1 MFSLPMGL
9 VAKTFGFGADAAGV
23 AALDVSGI
31 LYNLS
36 AATLGNILGDEGYG
50 YFSVA
55 YNIYNVF
62 LTMATAGMPVAL
74 SRMISEADTLGRPM
88 QARKIFRVAWL
99 TFATIGLILGLVMF
113 LFPTEL
119 AGMLNNVR
127 AAQSIW
133 ALSPALVL
141 VYLTSTYRGYAQG
154 MSNMKPTTVS
164 QILEVVGKVTVGLVL
179 AWSFT
184 RAGKSLPV
192 ASAGAIFGVTAGGA
206 FALIYIAI
214 YKHRHY
220 PDKPVADPDVPDPAG
235 RILGTLLRISIPIA
249 LGSSVLSIINLIDTK
264 LIMYRLQTAL
274 GYSETY
280 ANVLY
285 GVYGKVQTLYNLPAA
300 FVTPMTIS
308 IVPAIAAMVVQKK
321 YDQGHTVAESALR
334 ISAAVAMP
342 MGIGLAVL
350 SDPIVNVLY
359 PRSNAAGPTLLFLL
373 GIASV
378 FVCISLIT
386 TAVLQATGHE
396 LCPVWSMLAGGV
408 AKVAVNWFLIAVP
421 ELNIIGAPVGT
432 LACYVVICIVNYIF
446 LCRTLHE
453 RLHIGRCLARP
464 LLSTLLM
471 AAVAWGV
478 YAGLSAVM
486 GGDLSWKRTALA
498 MLVSMACA
506 VVTYL
511 IAVVKT
517 RAITLA
523 DLQLIPKGEKLA
535 KVLHIR

>member
-1 MFSLPMGL
+1 MQENSKQNYLH
-9 VAKTFGFGADAAGV
+9 GAAIMAAGV
-23 AALDVSGI
+23 VVIKI
-31 LYNLS
+31 LGAIYKIP
-36 AATLGNILGDEGYG
+36 LGNILGDEGYG

-88 QARKIFRVAWL
+88 QVRKIFRVAWL
-99 TFATIGLILGLVMF
+99 TFAVFGLLLGLVMF

-164 QILEVVGKVTVGLVL
+164 QILEVVGKVSVGLVL

-184 RAGKSLPV
+184 RAGKGLPV

-206 FALIYIAI
+206 FALIYISL

-220 PDKPVADPDVPDPAG
+220 PDKPVADPDVSDSAG

-308 IVPAIAAMVVQKK
+308 IVPAIASMVVQKK
-321 YDQGHTVAESALR
+321 FDQGHAVAESALR
-334 ISAAVAMP
+334 ISAVVAMP

-350 SDPIVNVLY
+350 SEPIVNVLY
-359 PRSNAAGPTLLFLL
+359 PRSNAAGPTLLLLL
-373 GIASV
+373 GLASV

-408 AKVAVNWFLIAVP
+408 TKVAVNWFLIAVP
-421 ELNIIGAPVGT
+421 ELNIVGAPIGT
-432 LACYVVICIVNYIF
+432 LACYVVICIMNYIF

-471 AAVAWGV
+471 AVVAGGV

-486 GGDLSWKRTALA
+486 GGDLSWKRVALA
-498 MLVSMACA
+498 MLAAMACA

-511 IAVVKT
+511 VAVVKT

-523 DLQLIPKGEKLA
+523 DMQLIPRGEKLA

>member
-1 MFSLPMGL
+1 MQESSKQNYLH
-9 VAKTFGFGADAAGV
+9 GAAIMAAGV
-23 AALDVSGI
+23 VVIKI
-31 LYNLS
+31 LGAIYKIP
-36 AATLGNILGDEGYG
+36 LGNILGDEGYG

-99 TFATIGLILGLVMF
+99 TFAIFGLVLGLVMF

-164 QILEVVGKVTVGLVL
+164 QILEVVGKVAVGLVL

-220 PDKPVADPDVPDPAG
+220 PDKPVADPDVPDSAG

-274 GYSETY
+274 GYSEAY

-321 YDQGHTVAESALR
+321 YDQGHVVAESALR
-334 ISAAVAMP
+334 ISAAIAMP

-359 PRSNAAGPTLLFLL
+359 PRSNAAGPTLLLLL

-421 ELNIIGAPVGT
+421 EVNITGAPIGT
-432 LACYVVICIVNYIF
+432 LVCYVVICIVNYIF

-464 LLSTLLM
+464 LLSTLFM
-471 AAVAWGV
+471 AVVAWGV
-478 YAGLSAVM
+478 YAGLSAAM

-517 RAITLA
+517 HAITLA

-535 KVLHIR
+535 KVLRIR

>member
-1 MFSLPMGL
+1 MQENSKQNYLH
-9 VAKTFGFGADAAGV
+9 GAAIMAAGV
-23 AALDVSGI
+23 VVIKI
-31 LYNLS
+31 LGAIYKIP
-36 AATLGNILGDEGYG
+36 LGNILGDEGYG

-88 QARKIFRVAWL
+88 QVRKIFRVAWL
-99 TFATIGLILGLVMF
+99 TFAVFGLLLGLVMF

-164 QILEVVGKVTVGLVL
+164 QILEVVGKVSVGLVL

-184 RAGKSLPV
+184 RAGKGLPV

-206 FALIYIAI
+206 FALIYISL

-220 PDKPVADPDVPDPAG
+220 PDKPVADPDVPDSAG
-235 RILGTLLRISIPIA
+235 HILGTLLRISIPIA

-321 YDQGHTVAESALR
+321 FDQGHAIAESALR
-334 ISAAVAMP
+334 ISASVAMP

-350 SDPIVNVLY
+350 SEPIVNVLY
-359 PRSNAAGPTLLFLL
+359 PRSNAAGPTLLLLL
-373 GIASV
+373 GLASV

-396 LCPVWSMLAGGV
+396 LCPVWSMLAGGA

-421 ELNIIGAPVGT
+421 ELNIVGAPIGT

-471 AAVAWGV
+471 AVVAGGV

-486 GGDLSWKRTALA
+486 GGDLSWKRMALA
-498 MLVSMACA
+498 MLAAMACA

-511 IAVVKT
+511 VAVVKT

-523 DLQLIPKGEKLA
+523 DMQLIPRGEKLA

>member
-1 MFSLPMGL
+1 MQESSKQNYLH
-9 VAKTFGFGADAAGV
+9 GAAMMTAGV
-23 AALDVSGI
+23 VVIKI
-31 LYNLS
+31 LGAIYKIP
-36 AATLGNILGDEGYG
+36 LGNILGDEGYG

-55 YNIYNVF
+55 YNFYYVF
-62 LTMATAGMPVAL
+62 LNMATAGMPVAL
-74 SRMISEADTLGRPM
+74 SRMISEADTLGRPV

-99 TFATIGLILGLVMF
+99 TFAIFGLLLGLVMF

-164 QILEVVGKVTVGLVL
+164 QILEVVGKVAVGLVL

-206 FALIYIAI
+206 FALIYVAI
-214 YKHRHY
+214 YYHRHY
-220 PDKPVADPDVPDPAG
+220 PEKPVADPDVPDSAG
-235 RILGTLLRISIPIA
+235 HILVTLLRISIPIA
-249 LGSSVLSIINLIDTK
+249 LGSSVLSIINLVDTK

-274 GYSETY
+274 GYSESY

-308 IVPAIAAMVVQKK
+308 IVPAIAAAVVQGK
-321 YDQGHTVAESALR
+321 YTQSKTIAESALR

-350 SDPIVNVLY
+350 SYPIVNVLY
-359 PRSNAAGPTLLFLL
+359 PRSNAAGPTLLMLL

-396 LCPVWSMLAGGV
+396 IYPVYSMLAGGL
-408 AKVAVNWFLIAVP
+408 AKIAVNWFLIAVP
-421 ELNIIGAPVGT
+421 ELNITGAPVGT
-432 LACYVVICIVNYIF
+432 LACYLVICTMNHIF
-446 LCRTLHE
+446 LCKTLRE
-453 RLHIGRCLARP
+453 RPNVGRALVRP
-464 LLSTLLM
+464 LLSTLIM
-471 AAVAWGV
+471 AVVAWGM
-478 YAGLSAVM
+478 YAGLSAAM
-486 GGDLSWKRTALA
+486 GGDLSWKRMALA
-498 MLVSMACA
+498 MLVSMVCA
-506 VVTYL
+506 VVAYL

-517 RAITLA
+517 HAITLA

>member
-1 MFSLPMGL
+1 MQESSKQNYLH
-9 VAKTFGFGADAAGV
+9 GAAMMTAGV
-23 AALDVSGI
+23 VVIKI
-31 LYNLS
+31 LGAIYKIP
-36 AATLGNILGDEGYG
+36 LGNILGDEGYG

-55 YNIYNVF
+55 YNIYYVF
-62 LTMATAGMPVAL
+62 LNMATAGMPVAL
-74 SRMISEADTLGRPM
+74 SRMISEADTLGRPV
-88 QARKIFRVAWL
+88 QARKTFRVAWL
-99 TFATIGLILGLVMF
+99 TFAIFGLLLGLVMF

-164 QILEVVGKVTVGLVL
+164 QILEVVGKVAVGLVL

-206 FALIYIAI
+206 FALIYVAI
-214 YKHRHY
+214 YYHRHY
-220 PDKPVADPDVPDPAG
+220 PEKPVADPDVPDSAG
-235 RILGTLLRISIPIA
+235 HILVTLLRISIPIA
-249 LGSSVLSIINLIDTK
+249 LGSSVLSIINLVDTK

-274 GYSETY
+274 GYSESY

-308 IVPAIAAMVVQKK
+308 IVPAIAAAVVQGK
-321 YDQGHTVAESALR
+321 YTQSKTIAESALR

-350 SDPIVNVLY
+350 SYPIVNVLY
-359 PRSNAAGPTLLFLL
+359 PRY
-373 GIASV
+373 
-378 FVCISLIT
+378 
-386 TAVLQATGHE
+386 
-396 LCPVWSMLAGGV
+396 PVYSMLAGGL
-408 AKVAVNWFLIAVP
+408 AKIAVNWFLIAVP
-421 ELNIIGAPVGT
+421 ELNITGAPVGT
-432 LACYVVICIVNYIF
+432 LACYLVICTMNHIF
-446 LCRTLHE
+446 LCKTLRE
-453 RLHIGRCLARP
+453 RPNVGRALVRP
-464 LLSTLLM
+464 LLSTLIM
-471 AAVAWGV
+471 AVVAWGV
-478 YAGLSAVM
+478 YAGLSAAM
-486 GGDLSWKRTALA
+486 GGDLSWKRMALA

-511 IAVVKT
+511 VAVVKT

>member
-1 MFSLPMGL
+1 MEKFWHNGEWATVIGPGYEVGRTGANNRYMVWGGIANPDLKWESTSQLDFGVDFAAFDRRLRLTADVYYKKTTDLLREKYLPLSSSYDKIWVNDGEVTNKGFEVSLEGDIVHTRDWSFSATFIYSMNRNKVVSLGDAISSGLSQDYLTGMYYEVTGEPISMFNQNASIYAVGHPMNVFYGYRVDGIIQEGQDPGFIDPDGLKDRPGELKYVDLTGDYAITPEDRCIIGDPNPDFTASL
-9 VAKTFGFGADAAGV
+9 
-23 AALDVSGI
+23 
-31 LYNLS
+31 NLS
-36 AATLGNILGDEGYG
+36 LRWKNLDL
-50 YFSVA
+50 SV
-55 YNIYNVF
+55 F
-62 LTMATAGMPVAL
+62 
-74 SRMISEADTLGRPM
+74 
-88 QARKIFRVAWL
+88 
-99 TFATIGLILGLVMF
+99 
-113 LFPTEL
+113 
-119 AGMLNNVR
+119 
-127 AAQSIW
+127 
-133 ALSPALVL
+133 
-141 VYLTSTYRGYAQG
+141 
-154 MSNMKPTTVS
+154 
-164 QILEVVGKVTVGLVL
+164 
-179 AWSFT
+179 
-184 RAGKSLPV
+184 
-192 ASAGAIFGVTAGGA
+192 
-206 FALIYIAI
+206 
-214 YKHRHY
+214 
-220 PDKPVADPDVPDPAG
+220 
-235 RILGTLLRISIPIA
+235 
-249 LGSSVLSIINLIDTK
+249 
-264 LIMYRLQTAL
+264 
-274 GYSETY
+274 
-280 ANVLY
+280 LY

-321 YDQGHTVAESALR
+321 YDQGHAVAESALR

-421 ELNIIGAPVGT
+421 EVNITGAPIGT

-453 RLHIGRCLARP
+453 RLHIGCCLARP
-464 LLSTLLM
+464 LLSTLTM
-471 AAVAWGV
+471 AVVAWGV
-478 YAGLSAVM
+478 YTGLAAVM

-498 MLVSMACA
+498 MLVSMVCA

-523 DLQLIPKGEKLA
+523 DLQLIPKGEKVA

>member
-1 MFSLPMGL
+1 MQESSKQNYLH
-9 VAKTFGFGADAAGV
+9 GAAIIAAGV
-23 AALDVSGI
+23 VVIKI
-31 LYNLS
+31 LGAIYKIP
-36 AATLGNILGDEGYG
+36 LGNILGDEGYG

-99 TFATIGLILGLVMF
+99 TFAIIGLILGLVMF

-154 MSNMKPTTVS
+154 MSNMKPTTIS
-164 QILEVVGKVTVGLVL
+164 QILEVVGKVAVGLVL

-220 PDKPVADPDVPDPAG
+220 PDKPVADPDVPESAG
-235 RILGTLLRISIPIA
+235 RILGTLLRISIPI
-249 LGSSVLSIINLIDTK
+249 
-264 LIMYRLQTAL
+264 AL

-321 YDQGHTVAESALR
+321 YDQGHAVAESALR

-396 LCPVWSMLAGGV
+396 LCPVWSMLAGGA
-408 AKVAVNWFLIAVP
+408 AKVAVNWFLIAAP
-421 ELNIIGAPVGT
+421 EVNITGAPIGT

-464 LLSTLLM
+464 LLSTLAM
-471 AAVAWGV
+471 AVVAWGV
-478 YAGLSAVM
+478 YTGLAAVM

-498 MLVSMACA
+498 MLVSMVCA

-511 IAVVKT
+511 IAAVKT